1 MHATIWIQAQ
11 VRSKWGTNE
20 HSFVCCSQTHHGSK
34 ASVTNSFDKSTIAN
48 EKDKT
53 TTSRRSIRSESVDDH
68 KSATNQSRNKET
80 TKQRNNLLATTR
92 NRSLRAIVNSFRCAW
107 CVISPADSRPL
118 PYSKY
123 FSGSLHPK
131 AGNLKAPAHG
141 RPTPNANCQARWSAI
156 LPVLDNRISRLR
168 HATMRARTRFRPNRP
183 TISILNFAPTFATKW
198 RNVSL
203 FLLFPF

>member
-1 MHATIWIQAQ
+1 MVQKPQLQIHL
-11 VRSKWGTNE
+11 
-20 HSFVCCSQTHHGSK
+20 
-34 ASVTNSFDKSTIAN
+34 
-48 EKDKT
+48 
-53 TTSRRSIRSESVDDH
+53 TSRRSPTKRIKQRRVDDQFAANQ
-68 KSATNQSRNKET
+68 SMTTNQPQISRET

-92 NRSLRAIVNSFRCAW
+92 NRSLRAIVNSFRCAC